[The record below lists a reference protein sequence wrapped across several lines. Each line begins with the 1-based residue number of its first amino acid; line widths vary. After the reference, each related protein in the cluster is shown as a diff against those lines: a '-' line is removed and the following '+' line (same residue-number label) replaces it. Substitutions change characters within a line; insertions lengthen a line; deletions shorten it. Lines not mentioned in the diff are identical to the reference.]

1 MEITTVG
8 LTCPEGVN
16 IIIGQSHFIKT
27 VEDLYETLA
36 ASSPSIKFAVSFCE
50 SSGPCLVRDD
60 GNAEELENLT
70 IEYASAIAAGH
81 VFVVFLKDAF
91 QINVLNR
98 IKGLDEVAAIFCAT
112 ADPVGVVL
120 AETQQERGVKGVV
133 DGLTTKGVEDQRQ
146 KEERYQYLRKIGYKK

>member
-1 MEITTVG
+1 M
-8 LTCPEGVN
+8 
-16 IIIGQSHFIKT
+16 
-27 VEDLYETLA
+27 
-36 ASSPSIKFAVSFCE
+36 
-50 SSGPCLVRDD
+50 
-60 GNAEELENLT
+60 
-70 IEYASAIAAGH
+70 
-81 VFVVFLKDAF
+81 VFLKDAF

-133 DGLTTKGVEDQRQ
+133 DSLTTKGVEDQRQ